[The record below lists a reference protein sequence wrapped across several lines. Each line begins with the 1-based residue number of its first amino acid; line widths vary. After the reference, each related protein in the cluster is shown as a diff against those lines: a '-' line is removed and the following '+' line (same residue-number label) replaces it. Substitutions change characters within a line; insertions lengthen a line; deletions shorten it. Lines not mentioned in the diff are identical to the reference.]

1 MAEII
6 KVRSGTDTGE
16 VKAAAEDR
24 LLDVLRQAG
33 WNITAPCGGNGT
45 CGKCRID
52 ILDES
57 GRHEVL
63 ACRTEAAGVKE
74 IIIPEESGGKILTQ
88 AAEKLSVQPGR
99 TGTGAAV
106 DLGTTTIVVR
116 TYDLADGKE
125 LSTKGFWNAQRPYGA
140 DVITRMQYCME
151 HTDGLSVLHDIV
163 MKQIGDAAGKIPMV
177 IAGNTVMEHIAAGL
191 SPDTIARA
199 PFTPLTLFEDG
210 GGIPG
215 ITFMPCIAGYVG
227 GDITAGLLASDMFAG
242 EKTRLFLDIGTNG
255 EMALRKGDVIWC
267 CAVAS
272 GPAFEGA
279 GITCG
284 MPGIAGAVSAVT
296 VQEGKLR
303 YTVIDGTEPA
313 GICGSGLIDLLVI
326 LLKEGIV
333 DETGLLLAPDEVPAP
348 WQKYVTEDDNGNGI
362 FHLSERVELRAEDVR
377 QLQLA
382 KAAVAAG
389 IEILLQA
396 AGIDAEAVEEVLLAG
411 GFGNALNPVS
421 AAAIGMIPPEL
432 QERTTGIGDA
442 ALSGAAMILLD
453 PRRKHELETIRN
465 RCQYLELSGHPDF
478 NQIFTEKML
487 FGEEEDLWK

>member
-24 LLDVLRQAG
+24 LLDVLRQIG

-88 AAEKLSVQPGR
+88 AAEQASVQPGR

-151 HTDGLSVLHDIV
+151 HTDGLSVLHDTV
-163 MKQIGDAAGKIPMV
+163 MKQIRDAAGEIPMV

-215 ITFMPCIAGYVG
+215 ITFMPCIAG
-227 GDITAGLLASDMFAG
+227 
-242 EKTRLFLDIGTNG
+242 
-255 EMALRKGDVIWC
+255 
-267 CAVAS
+267 
-272 GPAFEGA
+272 
-279 GITCG
+279 
-284 MPGIAGAVSAVT
+284 
-296 VQEGKLR
+296 
-303 YTVIDGTEPA
+303 
-313 GICGSGLIDLLVI
+313 
-326 LLKEGIV
+326 
-333 DETGLLLAPDEVPAP
+333 
-348 WQKYVTEDDNGNGI
+348 
-362 FHLSERVELRAEDVR
+362 
-377 QLQLA
+377 
-382 KAAVAAG
+382 
-389 IEILLQA
+389 
-396 AGIDAEAVEEVLLAG
+396 
-411 GFGNALNPVS
+411 
-421 AAAIGMIPPEL
+421 
-432 QERTTGIGDA
+432 
-442 ALSGAAMILLD
+442 
-453 PRRKHELETIRN
+453 
-465 RCQYLELSGHPDF
+465 
-478 NQIFTEKML
+478 
-487 FGEEEDLWK
+487 